1 MRIYFNDGKQ
11 YVEFVIDPTFYD
23 RYGLEQYAY
32 YQCLGDDDDPH
43 YANIYIPP
51 DLTPAE
57 LAGTLAHEVGRMVL
71 DWMQTKIVTMQGEI
85 VTEFMEKHSKT
96 SVI

>member
-11 YVEFVIDPTFYD
+11 YVEFVIDPDFWE
-23 RYGLEQYAY
+23 RYGLAAFAY
-32 YQCLGDDDDPH
+32 YQCVGDDDDPH

-71 DWMQTKIVTMQGEI
+71 DWMQTKIVTMQGEV
-85 VTEFMEKHSKT
+85 VTEFMEKYK
-96 SVI
+96 